1 MVTFFQ
7 RIAKSIV
14 PKTPVEAVVLCLVA
28 GVLSWMLIDLVRN
41 ELATRRGVADAHADI
56 ARGTF
61 RYHLRGLARGWE
73 KNLIRIAQ
81 RDYAIQIQRT
91 GGCVCSGPDCSY
103 DSAYNRVVQNHLTQK
118 LGFDPIERAFERAR
132 AEWEKA
138 RTDEIAATANGL
150 AQQSHALEPAAGPVS
165 HGESSPPTG

>member
-1 MVTFFQ
+1 
-7 RIAKSIV
+7 
-14 PKTPVEAVVLCLVA
+14 
-28 GVLSWMLIDLVRN
+28 MLIDLLRN

-56 ARGTF
+56 ARGTY
-61 RYHLRGLARGWE
+61 RYHLRGRARGWE

-91 GGCVCSGPDCSY
+91 GGCVCDGPDCFY
-103 DSAYNRVVQNHLTQK
+103 DSALNRVVQNHLAQK

-138 RTDEIAATANGL
+138 RTEEIAALANGV
-150 AQQSHALEPAAGPVS
+150 AQQSHPPEPAVGVVQN
-165 HGESSPPTG
+165 GRSSPPAR